1 MDETAKELTEIVL
14 KVFQS
19 RKGFGWWWEEIGSYR
34 SEIKRELRAKIKKQ
48 LKFEAA
54 LKTTNERHGGALKK
68 LADQ

>member
-19 RKGFGWWWEEIGSYR
+19 RNGFDWWWEEIGAYR
-34 SEIKRELRAKIKKQ
+34 GEIKRELRAKIKKQ

-54 LKTTNERHGGALKK
+54 LKATNEKHGGALKK